1 MSKKLTYAE
10 LDAERA
16 RLAKSEGLLGIALNL
31 TLHGKPDATEQCS
44 HEGDRWKL
52 QLYGA
57 RRADGGIVVETFYHP
72 GQSPHS
78 AVHYLEDLTR
88 IPVRLSEGGMK
99 YTEALS
105 GLRYTRDRIV
115 RESEQPGHSRP
126 AAPDGSDG
134 SATRVPGESP
144 AEKSAR
150 RYSIRHEDG
159 SVLAQ
164 GLAID
169 QVEQWWKESDASGQP
184 NGDRYEGLRTEGNV
198 VLAARE
204 WGAEDARGEDDCE
217 QSPGEDMGR

>member
-10 LDAERA
+10 LDAERS
-16 RLAKSEGLLGIALNL
+16 RLGKSEGLLGIALNL

-57 RRADGGIVVETFYHP
+57 RRAEGGLVVETFYHP

-88 IPVRLSEGGMK
+88 IPAPLSEGGLK
-99 YTEALS
+99 YSQALER
-105 GLRYTRDRIV
+105 LRVARNRIV
-115 RESEQPGHSRP
+115 SEAERPSPSRQ
-126 AAPDGSDG
+126 AAP
-134 SATRVPGESP
+134 ESP
-144 AEKSAR
+144 AQKAEQ

-164 GLAID
+164 GLTID
-169 QVEQWWKESDASGQP
+169 QVERWWKEGDAGGQV
-184 NGDRYEGLRTEGNV
+184 NEDRYEGLRTEGTV
-198 VLAARE
+198 VLVTDSRE
-204 WGAEDARGEDDCE
+204 WAAHGRDEDDEQTAGEDL
-217 QSPGEDMGR
+217 GR

>member
-44 HEGDRWKL
+44 HEGDRWRL

-57 RRADGGIVVETFYHP
+57 RRADGGIVIETFYHP

-78 AVHYLEDLTR
+78 AAHYLEDLTR
-88 IPVRLSEGGMK
+88 IPARLSEGGMK

-105 GLRYTRDRIV
+105 RLRATRDHIV
-115 RESEQPGHSRP
+115 FESERPGQARQ
-126 AAPDGSDG
+126 AA
-134 SATRVPGESP
+134 RESP
-144 AEKSAR
+144 AQKAER

-164 GLAID
+164 GLNID
-169 QVEQWWKESDASGQP
+169 QVEQWWKESDASGQT
-184 NGDRYEGLRTEGNV
+184 NQDRYEGLRTEGNV
-198 VLAARE
+198 VLVTTARE
-204 WGAEDARGEDDCE
+204 WAAGRDADDDE
-217 QSPGEDMGR
+217 QIPGEDLGR

>member
-57 RRADGGIVVETFYHP
+57 RRADGGLVVETFYHP

-78 AVHYLEDLTR
+78 AVHYLDDLTG
-88 IPVRLSEGGMK
+88 ISGRLSEGGMK

-105 GLRYTRDRIV
+105 RLRSARDRIAT
-115 RESEQPGHSRP
+115 ESERP
-126 AAPDGSDG
+126 AHGLMAAP
-134 SATRVPGESP
+134 ESP
-144 AEKSAR
+144 AEKAAR
-150 RYSIRHEDG
+150 RYSIRLEDG
-159 SVLAQ
+159 SGLGVKMLAD
-164 GLAID
+164 GLTLD
-169 QVEQWWKESDASGQP
+169 QVERWWKESDASGER
-184 NGDRYEGLRTEGNV
+184 NEDRYEGLRTEGNV
-198 VLAARE
+198 VLVSASRE
-204 WGAEDARGEDDCE
+204 RAAEDGRSEDDCE
-217 QSPGEDMGR
+217 QSPGEDLGR

>member
-1 MSKKLTYAE
+1 MSKKPTYAE

-57 RRADGGIVVETFYHP
+57 RRADGGLVVETFYHP

-88 IPVRLSEGGMK
+88 IPARVSEGGMK

-105 GLRYTRDRIV
+105 RLRATRDRIV
-115 RESEQPGHSRP
+115 CESVRTGHSQQ
-126 AAPDGSDG
+126 AAP
-134 SATRVPGESP
+134 ESP
-144 AEKSAR
+144 AQKAVR
-150 RYSIRHEDG
+150 RYSIRREDG
-159 SVLAQ
+159 SVLAD
-164 GLAID
+164 GLTID
-169 QVEQWWKESDASGQP
+169 QVEQWWKESDASGQT
-184 NGDRYEGLRTEGNV
+184 NEDRYEGLRTEGNV
-198 VLAARE
+198 VLVTAARE
-204 WGAEDARGEDDCE
+204 RGAEDGRDEDDE
-217 QSPGEDMGR
+217 QTPGEDLGR

>member
-10 LDAERA
+10 LDGERA

-57 RRADGGIVVETFYHP
+57 RRADGGLVVETFYHP

-88 IPVRLSEGGMK
+88 IPAPLSEGGMK

-105 GLRYTRDRIV
+105 RLRATRDRIV
-115 RESEQPGHSRP
+115 CDSERPGQALQ
-126 AAPDGSDG
+126 AAPES
-134 SATRVPGESP
+134 SAQN
-144 AEKSAR
+144 AER

-159 SVLAQ
+159 SMLAE
-164 GLAID
+164 GLTIG
-169 QVEQWWKESDASGQP
+169 QVERWWKESDASGKT
-184 NGDRYEGLRTEGNV
+184 NEDRYEGLRTEGNV
-198 VLAARE
+198 VLVTVARE
-204 WGAEDARGEDDCE
+204 WWAEDGRDEDDCE
-217 QSPGEDMGR
+217 QSPAEDSGR

>member
-1 MSKKLTYAE
+1 MSRKLTYAE
-10 LDAERA
+10 LDSERA

-57 RRADGGIVVETFYHP
+57 RRADGGFVVETFYHP

-78 AVHYLEDLTR
+78 GVHYLEDLTR
-88 IPVRLSEGGMK
+88 IPARFSEGGMK

-105 GLRYTRDRIV
+105 RLRATRDRIV
-115 RESEQPGHSRP
+115 CESARPDQARQPTP
-126 AAPDGSDG
+126 E
-134 SATRVPGESP
+134 TP
-144 AEKSAR
+144 AENPAR

-164 GLAID
+164 GLTID
-169 QVEQWWKESDASGQP
+169 QVERWWKESDASGRT
-184 NGDRYEGLRTEGNV
+184 NEDRYEGLRTESNV
-198 VLAARE
+198 VLVTTARE
-204 WGAEDARGEDDCE
+204 WAAGRDADDDE
-217 QSPGEDMGR
+217 QDVGR